1 TPAPRSARVSFALP
15 LLSKAMLRCAASSP
29 AAERVRGAARRFG
42 TKFASQGRLLHVKQ
56 RHHRRTSGL
65 TALLLD
71 RDAAHVAAIARVAP
85 VSNGFCTAKR
95 RLPHA
100 QGATGCGGRSSA
112 PFLFNRTATAAR
124 PMLIH
129 RPRSWNA
136 TTAGARRQLSTPG
149 RGGRPLPERVFA
161 GLVVVVLAAWGLVF
175 GAITLLLL
183 PFVGIGL
190 FLLRRNFQRGG
201 MSRNLVARLAQKMA
215 ERGGPHGGGGGLG
228 GPMMGGGGGAPR
240 MQRAPTE
247 GALSSLFAQMLGGG
261 IRGMQLVG
269 VLRSEV
275 EKRALR
281 HPGLSSALGGGIE
294 IFSDIEI
301 STVDSVGGN
310 SWNSGGG
317 AGDRQGG
324 EPSRVTKAKL
334 RFSGRRAG
342 AGWAEVE
349 VTEWGG
355 RGEEEGMEF
364 DRIFVTLDN
373 GRTFDLTSD
382 SFSGDDRVGEGASG
396 VRSRRTVKGRST
408 SPQGSKNKARGEA
421 RGGQPVEAE
430 FRDK

>member
-1 TPAPRSARVSFALP
+1 
-15 LLSKAMLRCAASSP
+15 MLRCAASSP
-29 AAERVRGAARRFG
+29 AAERVRGAARRCG
-42 TKFASQGRLLHVKQ
+42 TKFASHGRLLHVKQ
-56 RHHRRTSGL
+56 RHHPRTSGL

-71 RDAAHVAAIARVAP
+71 PDAAHVAATTRVAP

-100 QGATGCGGRSSA
+100 QVVTGCGGQSSA
-112 PFLFNRTATAAR
+112 PVLFNRTTTAAR

-129 RPRSWNA
+129 RSRPWNA
-136 TTAGARRQLSTPG
+136 ITAGTRRQLSTPG

-201 MSRNLVARLAQKMA
+201 MSRNLVVRLAQKMA

-228 GPMMGGGGGAPR
+228 GPMMGGGGGAPW

-247 GALSSLFAQMLGGG
+247 GALSSLFSQMLGGG

-294 IFSDIEI
+294 DFSDIEI
-301 STVDSVGGN
+301 STVDSVGGS

-324 EPSRVTKAKL
+324 KPSRVTKAKL

-349 VTEWGG
+349 VTEWEG
-355 RGEEEGMEF
+355 REEEGMEF

-382 SFSGDDRVGEGASG
+382 SFSGDDRVGEGASR

-408 SPQGSKNKARGEA
+408 PPHGSKNKARGEA
-421 RGGQPVEAE
+421 GGEQPVEAE

>member
-1 TPAPRSARVSFALP
+1 MSIPST
-15 LLSKAMLRCAASSP
+15 SP
-29 AAERVRGAARRFG
+29 C
-42 TKFASQGRLLHVKQ
+42 S
-56 RHHRRTSGL
+56 
-65 TALLLD
+65 
-71 RDAAHVAAIARVAP
+71 
-85 VSNGFCTAKR
+85 
-95 RLPHA
+95 
-100 QGATGCGGRSSA
+100 
-112 PFLFNRTATAAR
+112 
-124 PMLIH
+124 
-129 RPRSWNA
+129 A
-136 TTAGARRQLSTPG
+136 TTAGARRQLSTAG
-149 RGGRPLPERVFA
+149 RGGRRLPERIFA

-215 ERGGPHGGGGGLG
+215 ERGGSHGGGLGGGGLG
-228 GPMMGGGGGAPR
+228 GPMMGGGGGTPR
-240 MQRAPTE
+240 MQRSPTE
-247 GALSSLFAQMLGGG
+247 GALSSLFARMLGGG

-294 IFSDIEI
+294 NFSDIEI
-301 STVDSVGGN
+301 STVASVGGN

-317 AGDRQGG
+317 GGDRRGG
-324 EPSRVTKAKL
+324 EPSRVVKAKL

-349 VTEWGG
+349 VTEWAG
-355 RGEEEGMEF
+355 REEEEMEF

-408 SPQGSKNKARGEA
+408 SPQGSKKKARGEA
-421 RGGQPVEAE
+421 GGGQPVEAE